1 MTNWIKIEIKKNSNL
16 NSNFSFF
23 FLCLVTAPPRLIQ
36 GLPPSIGSL
45 KNQSLTIHCRV
56 ECHPL
61 CPIQWFIN
69 NENITMNMNSQIFH
83 IETVTHESD
92 ERSGT
97 FGSITSYL
105 NILNTSAIQDDDVI
119 MCSSDDNEVGVGVK
133 SQMKYNVECK

>member
-1 MTNWIKIEIKKNSNL
+1 
-16 NSNFSFF
+16 
-23 FLCLVTAPPRLIQ
+23 
-36 GLPPSIGSL
+36 
-45 KNQSLTIHCRV
+45 
-56 ECHPL
+56 
-61 CPIQWFIN
+61 
-69 NENITMNMNSQIFH
+69 MNMNSQIFH

-119 MCSSDDNEVGVGVK
+119 MCSGDDNEVGVGVK